1 MYKRLGE
8 TYVPYEP
15 DKWNS
20 NLNLTKSH
28 NCYSYFL
35 DDINNDLIHVY
46 KQNYGNNEIQKSLNP
61 QPGHYCGMTK
71 FVNYK
76 DTTCSGLID
85 RVLCD
90 NPSIKVVDKNFDC
103 GPNHY
108 KGALFIDEGKMYHFY
123 RQDENGNWSHKDGG
137 GVVTNL
143 DSSGKI
149 IKDVMNIDRSY
160 LDNGKVRQ
168 YDKFCAYFCVPEN
181 KYKDTEMARNNY
193 LEGRL
198 WWKS

>member
-1 MYKRLGE
+1 MDKRLGE

-20 NLNLTKSH
+20 NINLTKSH

-103 GPNHY
+103 GPDHY

-143 DSSGKI
+143 DSSGKV
-149 IKDVMNIDRSY
+149 IKDVMNIDRS
-160 LDNGKVRQ
+160 LS
-168 YDKFCAYFCVPEN
+168 
-181 KYKDTEMARNNY
+181 
-193 LEGRL
+193 LIHI
-198 WWKS
+198 